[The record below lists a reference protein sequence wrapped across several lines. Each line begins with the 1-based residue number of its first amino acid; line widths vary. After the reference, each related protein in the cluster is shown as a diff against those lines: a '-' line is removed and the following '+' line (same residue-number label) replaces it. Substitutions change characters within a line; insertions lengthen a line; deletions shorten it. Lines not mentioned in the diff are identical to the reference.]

1 MAVAAR
7 YDRSR
12 PVGSVG
18 DEPLAADGAFEVGR
32 HHPACR
38 GVVLVEFFDSVAY
51 ARFCRHRAAPFQ
63 QPRMQVF
70 GFQGAKLV
78 ALDNRIER
86 SGNEAAMSKSVDIG
100 SFGDGLEN

>member
-1 MAVAAR
+1 
-7 YDRSR
+7 
-12 PVGSVG
+12 
-18 DEPLAADGAFEVGR
+18 
-32 HHPACR
+32 
-38 GVVLVEFFDSVAY
+38 
-51 ARFCRHRAAPFQ
+51 
-63 QPRMQVF
+63 MQVF